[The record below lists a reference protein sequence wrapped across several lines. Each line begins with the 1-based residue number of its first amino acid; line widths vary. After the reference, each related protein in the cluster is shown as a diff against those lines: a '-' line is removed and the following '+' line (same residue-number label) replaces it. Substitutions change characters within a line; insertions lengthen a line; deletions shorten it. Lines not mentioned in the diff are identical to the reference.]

1 MPLSPGKA
9 IWPWLPGLLGV
20 LPGALADLPVHCVR
34 HQVVGEWRF
43 KLGPLEPTRSSCGHL
58 RPDMEDGQPS
68 RGVVDGSS
76 GGDQLMVTL
85 RDPNV
90 ALTARDSRGSWT
102 MVYDEGFEVN
112 VAGMNFFAFS
122 NFTFEVNATHPN
134 VKHNTSHCGDT
145 MVGWYQ
151 NADRTRFGCYYG
163 SKVLE
168 ETNHH
173 ELSAVQPHASHAVA
187 PQKRPPVV
195 FDKPLSEQGQKAAVS
210 KLNRKIAMLQLGWK
224 ARTMPRWNGRTMR
237 EINSYAGIRRPQGH
251 REMRQQM
258 LEQHAPRRARS
269 FLQRRAGESF
279 PSEWDWSAA
288 FGKDYLE
295 PVMDQADCGSCYA
308 ASSMR
313 MLTSRHKIRQNDTEA
328 LPWSINF
335 PLFCSEYNQGCKG
348 GYGILTAKFSRD
360 VGLLPANCMRYNTA
374 GSCKLEC
381 DLSSLKGKRFRAA
394 NHRYVGSWYGNASLE
409 EMKSELYHNG
419 PLVVGIEPAEDFMF
433 YSEGIYKSD
442 AAAKAPSAGQEW
454 EQVDHA
460 VLLVG
465 WGVENGQRYWRV
477 QNSWGPDWGED
488 GFFRIAMGT
497 NEAGIESIPEVAEVI
512 EDEQSGAQVESFFAQ
527 VSAATAALKTAAR

>member
-1 MPLSPGKA
+1 MPLAPSKTQ
-9 IWPWLPGLLGV
+9 WRWLLGVLGV
-20 LPGALADLPVHCVR
+20 LPGAWADLPVHCVR

-43 KLGPLEPTRSSCGHL
+43 KLGPLEPARSSCGHL
-58 RPDMEDGQPS
+58 RPDTEEGQPA
-68 RGVVDGSS
+68 RGVVDVTS

-122 NFTFEVNATHPN
+122 NFTFESNATHPT
-134 VKHNTSHCGDT
+134 VKHNRSHCGDT

-151 NADRTRFGCYYG
+151 NADRTLFGCYYG

-168 ETNHH
+168 EPNHH
-173 ELSAVQPHASHAVA
+173 ELAAVQPHTSQAVA
-187 PQKRPPVV
+187 PKRRSPVA
-195 FDKPLSEQGQKAAVS
+195 FDKPLNAQGQKAAVS
-210 KLNRKIAMLQLGWK
+210 KLNNKIAMLQLGWK
-224 ARTMPRWNGRTMR
+224 ARTMPRWNGQTMR
-237 EINSYAGIRRPQGH
+237 EINSYAGIRRPQGA
-251 REMRQQM
+251 REMRRQM
-258 LEQHAPRRARS
+258 MEQHAPQRARS
-269 FLQRRAGESF
+269 FLQRRASESF
-279 PSEWDWSAA
+279 PQEWDWSAA

-313 MLTSRHKIRQNDTEA
+313 MLTARHKIRQNDTEA

-348 GYGILTAKFSRD
+348 GFGILTAKWSRD

-394 NHRYVGSWYGNASLE
+394 NHRYVGSWYGNASLD
-409 EMKSELYHNG
+409 EMKSELYNNG
-419 PLVVGIEPAEDFMF
+419 PLVVGFEPDEGFMF
-433 YSEGIYKSD
+433 YSEGIYKST
-442 AAAKAPSAGQEW
+442 AVAKAPSPGQEW

-460 VLLVG
+460 VLIVG

-512 EDEQSGAQVESFFAQ
+512 EDEQSGAQVEAFFAQ
-527 VSAATAALKTAAR
+527 VSAALNATAR

>member
-1 MPLSPGKA
+1 MPLALPGA
-9 IWPWLPGLLGV
+9 QWRWLVGLLGA
-20 LPGALADLPVHCVR
+20 LPSALADLPVHCVR

-58 RPDMEDGQPS
+58 RPDTEEGQPS
-68 RGVVDGSS
+68 RGIVDGSA

-102 MVYDEGFEVN
+102 MIYDEGFEVN

-122 NFTFEVNATHPN
+122 NFTFEVNATHPT
-134 VKHNTSHCGDT
+134 VKHNSSHCGDT

-163 SKVLE
+163 SKVLD
-168 ETNHH
+168 ETTHH
-173 ELSAVQPHASHAVA
+173 ELSAVQPRASQAVA
-187 PQKRPPVV
+187 PKKRPPVN
-195 FDKPLSEQGQKAAVS
+195 FDNPLSEQGQKAAVS
-210 KLNRKIAMLQLGWK
+210 KLNNKIAMLQLGWK

-237 EINSYAGIRRPQGH
+237 EINSYAGLRRPQGA
-251 REMRQQM
+251 REMRRQM

-279 PSEWDWSAA
+279 PTVWDWSAA

-335 PLFCSEYNQGCKG
+335 PLFCSEYNQGCDG
-348 GYGILTAKFSRD
+348 GYGFLESKWAED
-360 VGLLPANCMRYNTA
+360 VGLVPE
-374 GSCKLEC
+374 SCAPFSDQADGACQALDDC
-381 DLSSLKGKRFRAA
+381 DLGDRRYRAV
-394 NHRYVGSWYGNASLE
+394 NHRYVGGFYGGSDHE
-409 EMKSELYHNG
+409 HIRRELVSNG
-419 PLVVGIEPAEDFMF
+419 PLVLSFEPKEDFM
-433 YSEGIYKSD
+433 YYRSGLYRSGSNKIH
-442 AAAKAPSAGQEW
+442 QEW

-460 VLLVG
+460 VLLIG
-465 WGVENGQRYWRV
+465 LGEEEGHAYWV
-477 QNSWGPDWGED
+477 LQNSWGTEWGEQ
-488 GFFRIAMGT
+488 GYFRMAR
-497 NEAGIESIPEVAEVI
+497 GIDESGCESIAVAADV
-512 EDEQSGAQVESFFAQ
+512 ARESSNDVLDSFLA
-527 VSAATAALKTAAR
+527 SL